1 MMTMKINLHTHSN
14 TSDGSLSVENLMD
27 TLKKYH
33 YDLVALTDHDT
44 AVGNEIAKKVCK
56 INFIEGIEITSYIP
70 MNLKLYDSSFGLHIV
85 GLGIDSGKMNK
96 EMKKVKNRKQNTF
109 VKILLKKGYSNDE
122 ITHLVFKGVLDLNNR
137 ISLANFLTSKGHF
150 SSVEEAVSEFSIS
163 LYAPSISESI
173 ELIHK
178 CDGIAIWAHPYI
190 ICKNGDCSINSSEVE
205 QIFKYMVNNEIDGL
219 ESYYLQFTDE
229 QQKFLELLA
238 KKYSKM
244 SSTGTDF
251 HADFAWEYKLLEQTT
266 PIDEKMIQ
274 YLNDQQKILKK
285 K

>member
-1 MMTMKINLHTHSN
+1 MVIMKINLHTHSN
-14 TSDGSLSVENLMD
+14 TSDGSLSVEKLMD

-44 AVGNEIAKKVCK
+44 AVGNEIAKKICK

-70 MNLKLYDSSFGLHIV
+70 MNLKLYDSSFGLHMV

-96 EMKKVKNRKQNTF
+96 EMEKIKDRKQNAF
-109 VKILLKKGYSNDE
+109 LKILLKKGYSKDE
-122 ITHLVFKGVLDLNNR
+122 ITHLVFKGDLDLNNR
-137 ISLANFLTSKGHF
+137 ISLANFLTNKGHF
-150 SSVEEAVSEFSIS
+150 SSVEEAVNEFSLS

-190 ICKNGDCSINSSEVE
+190 ICKNGDYSINSNEVE

-219 ESYYLQFTDE
+219 ESYYLQFTNE

-251 HADFAWEYKLLEQTT
+251 HADFAWEYKLLEQTP

-274 YLNDQQKILKK
+274 YLNDQQKILKIR
-285 K
+285 